1 MKLLNSFLGAASLV
15 SAHGPYRQNAIYLEK
30 NLNPANRDA
39 LKNEFLQA
47 LEAGYNRFYTG
58 FYMSQYGA
66 QGASLEWSLLDA
78 DTRTEMKS
86 MLAAY
91 DATLYL
97 SVGGPG
103 EFWEHIIDA
112 TNPQGQ
118 TCQSFAQQAATFAHQ
133 YGYDGIELTMKL
145 AGEGTIP
152 SPYFDNG
159 SFANCARTAI
169 STMTGTGYFTNDQ
182 MTLSSN
188 APYFSI
194 DYAKNNLQNSL
205 SDLAVRSNVNQTW
218 FVRDINLM
226 MFNEDGNYV
235 TYNDIFVENTFN
247 DPIYGVFGKG
257 SSVLEIVKNNIDPRY
272 VAVIK
277 PITASETSVRSG
289 YVAPSTLG
297 QWGCSAH
304 NSYGFLGGFVGWT
317 WNSSSEGEFNNV
329 INFVQNTLPCE

>member
-1 MKLLNSFLGAASLV
+1 MKFSAALLSAASLI

-30 NLNPANRDA
+30 NLYSDNPTT
-39 LKNEFLQA
+39 LQSQFLQV
-47 LEAGYNRFYTG
+47 LQAGYNRFYTG
-58 FYMSQYGA
+58 FYMSQYAA
-66 QGASLEWSLLDA
+66 QGAALEWSLLDA
-78 DTRTEMKS
+78 NTRNQMKS

-91 DATLYL
+91 NATLYL

-103 EFWEHIIDA
+103 EFWESIIDA

-118 TCQSFAQQAATFAHQ
+118 TCQSFAQQAATFAHDF
-133 YGYDGIELTMKL
+133 GYDGIELTMKL
-145 AGEGTIP
+145 AGEGTVP

-169 STMTGTGYFTNDQ
+169 STMTGTGFFTNEQ
-182 MTLSSN
+182 MTLASN

-205 SDLAVRSNVNQTW
+205 SDLAVRSNSNQTW

-226 MFNEDGNYV
+226 MFNEDSNYM
-235 TYNDIFVENTFN
+235 TYNDIFVNNTFN

-277 PITASETSVRSG
+277 PISESEGSVRSG
-289 YVAPSTLG
+289 YVAPATLG
-297 QWGCSAH
+297 EWGCSAH

-317 WNSSSEGEFNNV
+317 WNGSSDGEFNQV
-329 INFVQNTLPCE
+329 LNFVKYTLPCD